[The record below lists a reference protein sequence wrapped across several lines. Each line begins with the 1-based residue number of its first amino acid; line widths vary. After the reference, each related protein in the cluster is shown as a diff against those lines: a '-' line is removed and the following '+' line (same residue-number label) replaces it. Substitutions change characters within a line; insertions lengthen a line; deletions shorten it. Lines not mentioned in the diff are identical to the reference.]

1 MDFCHSACTLIIF
14 LHSLIQFEK
23 SSYISPTEYLTH
35 RSLLKCLS
43 CSKIRDELFFD
54 SYDMQISENQV
65 LERRSEE
72 KSVI

>member
-1 MDFCHSACTLIIF
+1 MYSDSGLIIF

-43 CSKIRDELFFD
+43 CSKIRDELLFD

-65 LERRSEE
+65 LERKKKK